1 VHQVWR
7 DGFLR
12 LLELAA
18 AIPEQDLLDTK
29 KYPWL
34 KGYALFDVLK
44 GSYEHH
50 HIDHLE
56 PLQAWLQQGGQ

>member
-1 VHQVWR
+1 M
-7 DGFLR
+7 DI
-12 LLELAA
+12 E
-18 AIPEQDLLDTK
+18 

-34 KGYALFDVLK
+34 KGFALFDVLQ

-56 PLQAWLQQGGQ
+56 PLLAWLSQHGDARSL